1 MIPDNARIPRI
12 TAAAGTELADAYSAG
27 TLKTPRMAP
36 IAPRQKR
43 FNARRAQLDQNSF
56 HCPISL
62 TAASRRSLGRV
73 SVPVWGASLSG
84 PLGIIATV
92 GRYPAVQLMPREPIP
107 HRRSF
112 GGRGMPPSRYMGY

>member
-1 MIPDNARIPRI
+1 MLIRRVLSKRHAWRLLPPAKS
-12 TAAAGTELADAYSAG
+12 GS
-27 TLKTPRMAP
+27 TPV
-36 IAPRQKR
+36 
-43 FNARRAQLDQNSF
+43 LDQNSF

-92 GRYPAVQLMPREPIP
+92 GRYPAV
-107 HRRSF
+107 
-112 GGRGMPPSRYMGY
+112 